1 MHGLFSFI
9 FATRD
14 EFNSFYEVG
23 STKGDRNM
31 HFDIQAKWMK
41 NLIAE
46 VIEKM
51 LYKKFG
57 YELDVWIESISIYS
71 MDDGASRIH
80 LDFYAD
86 VNDDDVKDFVRRKI
100 H

>member
-23 STKGDRNM
+23 STKGDKNM
-31 HFDIQAKWMK
+31 HLDIQAKWVK

-57 YELDVWIESISIYS
+57 YDLDIRIESISMHS
-71 MDDGASRIH
+71 MDDGVSHIH

-86 VNDDDVKDFVRRKI
+86 IDDNDVTNFIRRKI